1 MYTGSRLCSRRLTH
15 SLMHPLRERSGSPTL
30 LSLPAAIFLSTL
42 HSRRCGPFCDLVVMP
57 CQAMS
62 MVVVHV
68 ASGTR
73 NILVFLGRMAE
84 AMGHALQND
93 FDDAIL
99 EHHTAALK

>member
-1 MYTGSRLCSRRLTH
+1 VTLKLCGNAL
-15 SLMHPLRERSGSPTL
+15 PSGG
-30 LSLPAAIFLSTL
+30 AWDIAQFEDYK
-42 HSRRCGPFCDLVVMP
+42 RVMP

-84 AMGHALQND
+84 AMGHALQSGPRRE
-93 FDDAIL
+93 DAPSGRVACEPCETL
-99 EHHTAALK
+99 RTTRWVRGLGSEAFSLSGNLS